1 MGTSQYRRP
10 GLARRLA
17 LDHNELRRTSDRIE
31 AWARLL
37 LLMLFVPLAVVTT
50 VVATG
55 VVRDNGAGEL
65 RAAHAIRQV
74 RAVLVAKAPRV
85 AATAGLG
92 TTWRARW
99 SAGGVS
105 HTGLVLAADGYS
117 AGARVPV
124 WTDRSGQ
131 LHSPPVTP
139 GQVTSREVLAS
150 TVSPLGVGVVMWLGF
165 LGLRRRL
172 NIRRLA
178 GWDRDW
184 SVVEPQWNRQR

>member
-1 MGTSQYRRP
+1 MGTSRHRRA
-10 GLARRLA
+10 GLARRLG

-37 LLMLFVPLAVVTT
+37 LMMLFVPLAVVTT
-50 VVATG
+50 IVATG
-55 VVRDNGAGEL
+55 IVRDNGAGEL

-74 RAVLVAKAPRV
+74 RAVLVAKAPPRA

-92 TTWRARW
+92 MTWRARW

-105 HTGLVLAADGYS
+105 RTGLVLAADGYS
-117 AGARVPV
+117 PGARVPV
-124 WTDRSGQ
+124 WVDRSGH

-139 GQVTSREVLAS
+139 GQVTSREVLAGIL
-150 TVSPLGVGVVMWLGF
+150 SPLGAGVVTWLGF

-184 SVVEPQWNRQR
+184 SVVEPQWKR